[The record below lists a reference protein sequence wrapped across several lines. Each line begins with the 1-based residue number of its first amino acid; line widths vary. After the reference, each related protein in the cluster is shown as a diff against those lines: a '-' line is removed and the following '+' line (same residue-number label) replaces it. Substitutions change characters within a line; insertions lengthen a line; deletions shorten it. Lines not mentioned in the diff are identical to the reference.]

1 MTSWSTT
8 VATEIKM
15 FCMIGGAFCIF
26 KVTGKMDENRFV
38 AVTSSNAAKIY
49 NLYPRKGR
57 IIPGADADV
66 VVWDPD
72 ATRYTAVNKQE
83 SPLLL
88 DSKHRDT
95 HPSLSVCVC
104 VCAGQ
109 SL

>member
-1 MTSWSTT
+1 
-8 VATEIKM
+8 
-15 FCMIGGAFCIF
+15 
-26 KVTGKMDENRFV
+26 MDENRFV

-104 VCAGQ
+104 VCVGQ